1 MAGEVA
7 PAGTSTPTF
16 TGAIPTMIRTLRFAC
31 LGLALLGAS
40 AIGWAAD
47 ASFPAATW
55 GEPLTVEASGWS
67 REGLQAADKIA
78 SSLGTQAYLVVH
90 RGALVHG
97 YGDIAQPLN
106 IYSVRKSLLDVLFG
120 VYVDRGV
127 IDLAK
132 SLEELGI
139 DDEGGLS
146 QAERKATV
154 RQLLQA
160 RSGVYHEAAYETREA
175 KAERPARGSHAPG
188 EHWYYNNWDFNTL
201 GGIFERRTGKTVF
214 EALRDDLAGPLQF
227 EDFRYPE
234 HTENAFERSS
244 RYPAYVMKL
253 SARDLARVGLLMA
266 RDGRWRDRQI
276 VPASWV
282 AESTDGLQH
291 GAGRLAGLRLSL
303 VGTAASLALL
313 EPLARQPVLCLGQRW
328 AVHRRRPSAGP
339 RDRSSDRPVAAVD
352 PQRHAGRTQ
361 RSARADP
368 PGGAG
373 AIGQR

>member
-40 AIGWAAD
+40 AMGWAAD

-282 AESTDGLQH
+282 AESTTAYSTEPEGWQGYGYLWWVPQRAWPFWSRSPGSLFFAWGNGGQYIVVDRQRDLVIVHQIDRSRLLTRNVTP
-291 GAGRLAGLRLSL
+291 GALSDL
-303 VGTAASLALL
+303 
-313 EPLARQPVLCLGQRW
+313 LARILR
-328 AVHRRRPSAGP
+328 
-339 RDRSSDRPVAAVD
+339 AA
-352 PQRHAGRTQ
+352 PER
-361 RSARADP
+361 
-368 PGGAG
+368 
-373 AIGQR
+373 